1 LWKVF
6 GSFWVLISLFL
17 SAMKIYEIPKGATT
31 LEHLRRA
38 DRPDPKPGPSDIL
51 VRIRATALNYRD
63 HAIITGKYRYG
74 LDHDTIPCSDGAGEV
89 VAVGANVTRFKPGDC
104 VIPTFFQ
111 VWIDGAPPKNRG
123 ALGSPVDG
131 TLAEFVSLHEDGWVA
146 MPKSLSL
153 EEAATLPCAGPT
165 AWNALMTVGTRVK
178 PGDTVL
184 CLGTGGV
191 SMFALQFALAAGA
204 RVLVTSSSDEKIER
218 ARGFGAFAGV
228 NYRTHPD
235 WAKEVIA
242 LTGGRG
248 VDCVIENG
256 GMGTLA
262 RSFECLGYGG
272 KVALIGVLAGPQG
285 NANPH
290 DLMFKNA
297 SLHGIGVGS
306 RASLEQLI
314 QAIEV
319 NQIKPIIE
327 KVFPFDL
334 AVDAFRLQAS
344 GNFLGK
350 IVIKL

>member
-1 LWKVF
+1 
-6 GSFWVLISLFL
+6 
-17 SAMKIYEIPKGATT
+17 MKAYEIPKGATKP
-31 LEHLRRA
+31 EDLRKSE
-38 DRPDPKPGPSDIL
+38 RPDPKPGPSDVL
-51 VRIRATALNYRD
+51 VRIRAAALNYRD
-63 HAIITGKYRYG
+63 HAILTGKYRYPM
-74 LDHDTIPCSDGAGEV
+74 DHDTIPCSDGAGEV
-89 VAVGANVTRFKPGDC
+89 VAVGASVTRFKPGDR

-111 VWIDGAPPKNRG
+111 IWIDGAPPKNRR
-123 ALGSPVDG
+123 ALGSPLDG
-131 TLAEFVSLHEDGWVA
+131 TLAELVALHEDGWVA
-146 MPKSLSL
+146 MPNSLSF

-165 AWNALMTVGTRVK
+165 AWNALMIAGTRIK

-191 SMFALQFALAAGA
+191 SMFALKFARAAGA
-204 RVLVTSSSDEKIER
+204 RVIVTSSSDEKIECAR
-218 ARGFGAFAGV
+218 ALGAFDGV
-228 NYRTHPD
+228 NYKTHPD
-235 WAKEVIA
+235 WEKEVLA
-242 LTGGRG
+242 LTSGRG

-256 GMGTLA
+256 GVGTLA

-319 NQIKPIIE
+319 NRIKPIID
-327 KVFPFDL
+327 KVFPFDQ
-334 AVDAFRLQAS
+334 AADAFRLQAS
-344 GNFLGK
+344 GNFVGK
-350 IVIKL
+350 IVIAV

>member
-1 LWKVF
+1 
-6 GSFWVLISLFL
+6 
-17 SAMKIYEIPKGATT
+17 MKIYEIPKGASA
-31 LEHLRRA
+31 LDQLRRA
-38 DRPDPKPGPSDIL
+38 ERPDPTPGPSDVL
-51 VRIRATALNYRD
+51 VRIRAAALNYRD

-74 LDHDTIPCSDGAGEV
+74 LDHDTIPCSDAAGEV
-89 VAVGANVTRFKPGDC
+89 VAIGANVTRFKPGDR

-123 ALGSPVDG
+123 ALGSPLDG

-146 MPKSLSL
+146 MPKNLSF

-191 SMFALQFALAAGA
+191 SMFALQFARAAGA
-204 RVLVTSSSDEKIER
+204 RVIVTSSSDAKIER
-218 ARGFGAFAGV
+218 ARGFGASAGV
-228 NYRTHPD
+228 NYKTHPD
-235 WAKEVIA
+235 WEKEVIA

-262 RSFECLGYGG
+262 RSFECLGYGA
-272 KVALIGVLAGPQG
+272 KVALIGVLSGPKG
-285 NANPH
+285 YANPH
-290 DLMFKNA
+290 DLMFKSA

-319 NQIKPIIE
+319 NKIKPIIE
-327 KVFPFDL
+327 KVFPFDQAL
-334 AVDAFRLQAS
+334 DAFRLQAS
-344 GNFLGK
+344 GNFMGK
-350 IVIKL
+350 IVIAV